1 MTLKKH
7 FAQILPL
14 AIIVGG
20 LLAYN
25 FMDAQ
30 WTGPPV
36 TAPGNNVKPPINVGT
51 STDSKQSA
59 KGDLIFDRLV
69 AQRAAWSP
77 LYCNA
82 LGGNCILQENLN
94 YLSGDASAEMDTK
107 QVPPGGFLSISCPV
121 YNSTFNP
128 IAVTAMTGGGCKKR
142 NGGGE
147 QISSYP
153 SNWMGTNLPPAWHCQ
168 NTSLATTTM
177 TVYVMCLTLY
187 SIPPDFSGGS

>member
-1 MTLKKH
+1 MTLNKQLLH
-7 FAQILPL
+7 ILPL

-30 WTGPPV
+30 WIGPPV
-36 TAPGNNVKPPINVGT
+36 NAPRDNVKPPINVGT

-69 AQRAAWSP
+69 AQRAVWSP

-82 LGGNCILQENLN
+82 LGSNCILQENLN

-121 YNSTFNP
+121 STNPTFNP
-128 IAVTAMTGGGCKKR
+128 IAVSAMTGGGCRKL

-147 QISSYP
+147 GISSYP
-153 SNWMGTNLPPAWHCQ
+153 SNSPPAWHCQ
-168 NTSLATTTM
+168 NTSLATITM
-177 TVYVMCLTLY
+177 TVYAMCLTLY
-187 SIPPDFSGGS
+187 SIPPDFSGGA